1 MMNHEEIFFQS
12 HDEKQRAIWMW
23 HMLEESEHKDIAYDV
38 FQSLSNSYGLRI
50 AGFFPALIIILV
62 LISIASLLV
71 PFYRKPSNLLSL
83 SYWKD
88 LPRSIK
94 LIFGL
99 QDGVYGS
106 SWAHILDFLRPG
118 FHPNDHDTSAFAL
131 QCDVGVAE
139 KVQQLAEQS
148 EQLLGHPV
156 TLLINNAG
164 VGLGG
169 KFDEVSLADWQWCMQ
184 VNLWGVIHGCHYFVP
199 KLKQRGGGAI
209 INVASAAGYTAAP
222 EMTAY
227 NVSKS
232 SVLALSETLSA
243 ELRGANIRI
252 NVLCPT
258 LVPTNI
264 MKNGRL
270 PAHYSGL
277 ADHLLTHHAFVSCEQ
292 VVAQTLNNLDR
303 GEMYTIPQPDAK
315 LFWWF
320 KRAAPRLYTKLLGVG
335 YPLFNKYVQKS

>member
-1 MMNHEEIFFQS
+1 MMGLFAKKVRLSQQAYAVVTGAGSGIGRSFALELARRGGSVICADINLAAAQATA
-12 HDEKQRAIWMW
+12 KQI
-23 HMLEESEHKDIAYDV
+23 EHQFAT
-38 FQSLSNSYGLRI
+38 
-50 AGFFPALIIILV
+50 A
-62 LISIASLLV
+62 
-71 PFYRKPSNLLSL
+71 
-83 SYWKD
+83 
-88 LPRSIK
+88 
-94 LIFGL
+94 
-99 QDGVYGS
+99 
-106 SWAHILDFLRPG
+106 
-118 FHPNDHDTSAFAL
+118 AFAL

-139 KVQQLAEQS
+139 QVQQLAEQS

-199 KLKQRGGGAI
+199 KLKQQGGGAI
-209 INVASAAGYTAAP
+209 INVASAAGYTVAP

-303 GEMYTIPQPDAK
+303 GELYTIPQPDAK